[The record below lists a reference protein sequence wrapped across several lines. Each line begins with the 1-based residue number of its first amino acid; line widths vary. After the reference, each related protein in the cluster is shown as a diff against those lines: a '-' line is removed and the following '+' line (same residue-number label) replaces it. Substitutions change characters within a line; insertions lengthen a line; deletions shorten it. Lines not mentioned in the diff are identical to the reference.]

1 MQRTGLGRVG
11 LLLVLCWLL
20 GQSLILK
27 AEQPVITLPESIEIS
42 TGEWPPFLGAEL
54 PEQGVIARLIRDIFA
69 EAGIK
74 VQFTFLPWSRAM
86 HDTLNGK
93 YAATAVW
100 MFAEDRAKNFIYSEP
115 VLDEKFVFF
124 YRKSQP
130 LFWQQ
135 LTDLQG
141 MIVGGVSGYSYGP
154 DFDAAVKNYI
164 IGLDTVGSI
173 EQNFRRLALGRVD
186 VVAEEISVG
195 YHILQQRMPDIAT
208 QISHHPQPLL
218 INQSF
223 LLFPKTN
230 LQSDALNNLF
240 NQLLQEFRASGR
252 YDSYFDTLTTAESGT
267 FFKPLQP

>member
-1 MQRTGLGRVG
+1 MVRSGLANIWV
-11 LLLVLCWLL
+11 VLGVLWYF
-20 GQSLILK
+20 GQPARLC
-27 AEQPVITLPESIEIS
+27 AEELTVTLPDTIEIS

-69 EAGIK
+69 EAQIS

-86 HDTLNGK
+86 HDTVNGK
-93 YAATAVW
+93 YTATAVW
-100 MFAEDRAKNFIYSEP
+100 MFAEDRAKNFLYSEP

-130 LFWQQ
+130 FYWQQ

-154 DFDAAVKNYI
+154 DFDTAVKNHI
-164 IGLDTVGSI
+164 MGLDIVGSV

-186 VVAEEISVG
+186 IVAEEISVG
-195 YHILQQRMPDIAT
+195 YHMLQRRLPDIANSIT
-208 QISHHPQPLL
+208 HHPQPLL

-223 LLFPKTN
+223 LLFPKAN
-230 LQSDALNNLF
+230 PQSEALNLLF
-240 NQLLQEFRASGR
+240 NTLLQEFRANGR
-252 YDSYFDTLTTAESGT
+252 YDSYFDTLTTAESGS
-267 FFKPLQP
+267 FYQPLQP

>member
-1 MQRTGLGRVG
+1 MLRSGLASILTLFA
-11 LLLVLCWLL
+11 LLLFLLQSVALCA
-20 GQSLILK
+20 K
-27 AEQPVITLPESIEIS
+27 EPEVTIPNSIEIS
-42 TGEWPPFLGAEL
+42 TGEWPPFLGADL

-69 EAGIK
+69 EARIN

-86 HDTLNGK
+86 HDTVNGK

-100 MFAEDRAKNFIYSEP
+100 MFADDRAKNFIYSAA

-130 LFWQQ
+130 FYWQQ

-141 MIVGGVSGYSYGP
+141 MVVGGVSGYSYGP
-154 DFDAAVKNYI
+154 VFDAAVKNHI
-164 IGLDTVGSI
+164 IGLDIVGSV

-195 YHILQQRMPDIAT
+195 YHMLQQRMSDIANSIT
-208 QISHHPQPLL
+208 HHPQPLL

-223 LLFPKTN
+223 LLFPKAN
-230 LQSDALNNLF
+230 PQSEALNLLF
-240 NQLLQEFRASGR
+240 NTLLQEFRANGR
-252 YDSYFDTLTTAESGT
+252 YDSYFDTLTTAESGSVYQ
-267 FFKPLQP
+267 PLQP

>member
-1 MQRTGLGRVG
+1 MRSGLGSIWIVLG
-11 LLLVLCWLL
+11 LLCFF
-20 GQSLILK
+20 GQSAKLC
-27 AEQPVITLPESIEIS
+27 AEGSVTTLPGTLEIS
-42 TGEWPPFLGAEL
+42 TGEWPPFLGEGL

-69 EAGIK
+69 EANIN

-86 HDTLNGK
+86 RDTVNGK

-100 MFAEDRAKNFIYSEP
+100 MFAEDRAQNLLYSEP

-130 LFWQQ
+130 FYWQQ

-141 MIVGGVSGYSYGP
+141 MVVGGVSGYSYGP
-154 DFDAAVKNYI
+154 VFDAAVKNHI
-164 IGLDTVGSI
+164 IGLDIVGSV

-195 YHILQQRMPDIAT
+195 YHMLQQRMPDIANSIT
-208 QISHHPQPLL
+208 HHPQPLL

-223 LLFPKTN
+223 LLFPKAN
-230 LQSDALNNLF
+230 PQSEALNLLF
-240 NQLLQEFRASGR
+240 NTLLQEFRANGR
-252 YDSYFDTLTTAESGT
+252 YDSYFDTLTTAESGSVYQ
-267 FFKPLQP
+267 PLQP

>member
-1 MQRTGLGRVG
+1 MRSGLDSIWLVLG
-11 LLLVLCWLL
+11 LLWFL
-20 GQSLILK
+20 GQCTELQAEESNPIL
-27 AEQPVITLPESIEIS
+27 PTSIEIS

-69 EAGIK
+69 EAQIS

-86 HDTLNGK
+86 HDTVNGK

-100 MFAEDRAKNFIYSEP
+100 MFADDRAKNFLYSAA
-115 VLDEKFVFF
+115 VLNEKFVFF

-130 LFWQQ
+130 FYWQQ

-154 DFDAAVKNYI
+154 NFDAAVKNHI
-164 IGLDTVGSI
+164 IGLDIVGTV
-173 EQNFRRLALGRVD
+173 EQNFQRLALGRVD

-195 YHILQQRMPDIAT
+195 YHMLQQRLPDIANSIT
-208 QISHHPQPLL
+208 HHPQPLL
-218 INQSF
+218 VNQSF

-230 LQSDALNNLF
+230 PQSEALNLLF
-240 NQLLQEFRASGR
+240 NTLLQEFRANGR
-252 YDSYFDTLTTAESGT
+252 YDDYFDTLTTAESGS
-267 FFKPLQP
+267 FYQPLQP